1 MVNPSDFMKIMNAQ
15 NKFNA
20 NHPKFAAFLRAVMT
34 GGIPEGT
41 VIEISVT
48 RPGEETITTN
58 LKVQP
63 SDLELLQELQS
74 LGR

>member
-1 MVNPSDFMKIMNAQ
+1 MVNPSDVMKIMNAR

-20 NHPKFAAFLRAVMT
+20 NHPKFGAFLRTVFA

-41 VIEISVT
+41 IIEISLT

-58 LKVQP
+58 LKVKQ